1 MCLKILPDTHKIV
14 AKIVH
19 DRIKDKYNVNLNLE
33 KMLWGSVAPD
43 VLPYY
48 KLKRHYF
55 DESGDYIAKEITKLI
70 FFSRFSYSEGNES
83 KLVIN
88 YVSWRLG
95 IIMHYLCDFVCYPH
109 AYRMTFVENL
119 RKHVKYE
126 QDLALYARENKC
138 LEKDFSSVISINDI
152 NFLEDSDMR
161 LEERVKK
168 YLIDVIDQY
177 KESNHSFDND
187 LNFALNLCTNISILV
202 IESSLQFQGDFDIQ
216 YI

>member
-19 DRIKDKYNVNLNLE
+19 DRIRDKYNVNLNSE

-48 KLKRHYF
+48 KTKRHYF
-55 DESGDYIAKEITKLI
+55 DESGDFIAKEITKLI
-70 FFSRFSYSEGNES
+70 FFSRFSFSEGNES
-83 KLVIN
+83 KLLIN
-88 YVSWRLG
+88 YMSKRLG

-126 QDLALYARENKC
+126 QDLAVYARENKY
-138 LEKDFSSVISINDI
+138 LESDFSSVINISDI
-152 NFLEDSDMR
+152 NFLEDSDIK
-161 LEERVKK
+161 LEARIKN
-168 YLIDVIDQY
+168 YLVDVIDEY
-177 KESNHSFDND
+177 KKSNHSFDND
-187 LNFALNLCTNISILV
+187 LNFALNLSTNISMLV
-202 IESSLQFQGDFDIQ
+202 IESSLQYNGEFDLQFI
-216 YI
+216 